1 VRERKRELVGRVVSD
16 KMDKTVVVAVQT
28 LRRHRLYQRTVRRT
42 KKVMAHNDDNQA
54 RLGDLVRIQE
64 SRPISRH
71 KHWRVRTILEVFAVR
86 GRAVPEAVAAAPE
99 VQEEIAAEIGEPET
113 EATAAARAEAP
124 GEPEAPEEAE
134 EAEAPEAPD
143 EPEDEPEDEAEDEAE
158 EGEATR

>member
-1 VRERKRELVGRVVSD
+1 MRERKRELVGRVVSD

-42 KKVMAHNDDNQA
+42 KKVMAHNEDNQA
-54 RLGDLVRIQE
+54 RLGDLVRIEE

-86 GRAVPEAVAAAPE
+86 GRAVPEAAVAAAPE
-99 VQEEIAAEIGEPET
+99 VQEEIAAEMGES
-113 EATAAARAEAP
+113 AT
-124 GEPEAPEEAE
+124 EEAAGESATE
-134 EAEAPEAPD
+134 EAAGEAD
-143 EPEDEPEDEAEDEAE
+143 